1 MSKKLK
7 FLAMM
12 LTCILISTNHVFG
25 TNWSHTFSSNPISDG
40 SMTISSA
47 TWSVSTSSATGSP
60 TITYATYSKIGGVK
74 FGSSS
79 KHYWGKITLSTSYF
93 TSGNI
98 SSVTV
103 NALLNAGVSTTMTI
117 KQGST
122 TIGSPNYSTATTWH
136 DFVANTNT
144 GSGGTLSIEI
154 TSTNA
159 IYIHSISVTY
169 TSGSTYTL
177 VFADNLSPHLC
188 LFIEPQESHKANVGV
203 ASD

>member
-12 LTCILISTNHVFG
+12 LTCILLNVNHVWG
-25 TNWSHTFSSNPISDG
+25 ATWNHTFNSNPISDG
-40 SMTISSA
+40 SMTINSA
-47 TWSVSTSSATGSP
+47 TWSVATASSKGSP

-74 FGSSS
+74 FGSSN
-79 KHYWGKITLSTSYF
+79 KNYWGKITLSTSYF

-122 TIGSPNYSTATTWH
+122 TIGSPTYSTATTWH
-136 DFVANTNT
+136 DFIANTNT

-154 TSTNA
+154 TSSNA

-169 TSGSTYTL
+169 TASGSTKTL
-177 VFADNLSPHLC
+177 HFLTHKSACS
-188 LFIEPQESHKANVGV
+188 FFESI
-203 ASD
+203 